1 MQNYRLM
8 PISGS
13 NSECAG
19 VGAAFE
25 AAADKVRFGRAAS
38 DGPAGCGAWP
48 PARWRGCPGVLWH
61 AARGALY
68 GFGCGLPLTGRP
80 ALCRAKMGG
89 HRPKAISG
97 EHRPAV
103 VLQRETSRYAAWWPN
118 WLSAGL
124 RSVSLG
130 VAVCPRRE
138 AELQKRPG
146 GWRTRSGG
154 GRCG

>member
-1 MQNYRLM
+1 MRCWLSPTADVPSSPMARQAAARGRLR
-8 PISGS
+8 
-13 NSECAG
+13 A
-19 VGAAFE
+19 GAAGQVF
-25 AAADKVRFGRAAS
+25 
-38 DGPAGCGAWP
+38 
-48 PARWRGCPGVLWH
+48 LWH